1 MEETTKRIIEV
12 EVDLGKASGRLAE
25 VTKEMDDLSKV
36 TKSLKKENTDLFEQ
50 VRKGKKTWE
59 EVSKQVGENS
69 KKLAENEA
77 KTKSL
82 KAEQS
87 TLMGQIAEASKDNR
101 KYGDSFKELSAK
113 LSDMKNAYRSLS
125 KEQRDSDGGKK
136 MLEEITALDAAM
148 KEADASIGNFQ
159 RNVGN
164 YPGAVKPLLDKLEA
178 LTKQMNDLQAAGK
191 ADSDEFK
198 NLAQQATDVKTQLQS
213 LQQSVDGI
221 GQEMAPLKQQ
231 IKDATNELLQMKLRG
246 EENTEQYRQMLEHL
260 GHLKDTMDDAQR
272 EVKQMASDTSA
283 LNSVLDGAKL
293 AAGGFSAALGI
304 MNLVGDEES
313 ETAKEMAEAQK
324 KLQSAIAITT
334 GLQSVQNALQKESA
348 LMMGINKV
356 QIWAAAKAQDA
367 YTAATGRATVAQRV
381 FNAVAKSNP
390 YVLLAAAILSVVG
403 AIAAFSAGS
412 KEQEDQVAKT
422 NEELQAQ
429 LEILKNLKS
438 AYSSLYS
445 EAIDLQSVYIEQLKT
460 QGAETEKVRKA
471 EDDLYQTRLSALE
484 QEQEAL
490 SYDIAFLGE
499 YQSNLMSNT
508 EKLKEAKE
516 NYYKA
521 VKDGQESLALSYK
534 QEMDDLQA
542 LIAID
547 KERIDVVVDFQQRWN
562 KLMLER
568 QKTEAERTKAD
579 AEAAKK
585 QKEDA
590 EKAAKAAA
598 DRRKKREEEE
608 KKYQELILT
617 ETQKAE
623 DALNALIADQ
633 YEQRRAIEETDY
645 NRKVAALQKSMEAEA
660 KAHGTETALYKAYLS
675 QQETLR
681 LQHQQKMSDI
691 AQDQLNDERELQKK
705 AVQQLEADN
714 TIYWQNRINEAII
727 KGQQTGQLELD
738 MLKEKFETMQQLADE
753 SDEEFYARR
762 LAAEK
767 AYIDKKKS
775 LAEAEKAIEKA
786 KQEYIASIAGSI
798 SDLMETVA
806 GDNKAMVKASKIVA
820 LAEVAIKQGVA
831 IAEAVASS
839 AAGDPYTY
847 ALRVAA
853 AIAST
858 VSAMATAI
866 ESINSV
872 KLARGTS
879 YVQGP
884 GTETSDSVPAMLSKG
899 EAVATAKANK
909 MFPGVVGAMN
919 DASVGIWSPMMSML
933 RNSGGAPAQVASPM
947 QMSEVQ
953 MATAFRA
960 AVEDL
965 NLSVSV
971 EEINRV
977 GGQVKVVENLGAM

>member
-1 MEETTKRIIEV
+1 MEENTKRIIEI

-25 VTKEMDDLSKV
+25 VTREMDDLK
-36 TKSLKKENTDLFEQ
+36 KSSNALKKENAELMEQ
-50 VRKGKKTWE
+50 VRKGEKAWSD
-59 EVSKQVGENS
+59 VSKQVEENS
-69 KKLAENEA
+69 KTLADNEA
-77 KTKSL
+77 RTKAL

-87 TLMGQIAEASKDNR
+87 TLHGQITETTKRNR
-101 KYGDSFKELSAK
+101 QYGDSYKELSAR
-113 LSDMKNAYRSLS
+113 LADMKNAYRSFT
-125 KEQRDSDGGKK
+125 KEQRESAEGQELLKQIQ
-136 MLEEITALDAAM
+136 ETDAAM
-148 KEADASIGNFQ
+148 KEADASLGNFQ

-164 YPGAVKPLLDKLEA
+164 YPNAVKPVTAVLREMQQELIRLRLE
-178 LTKQMNDLQAAGK
+178 GK
-191 ADSDEFK
+191 ANTE
-198 NLAQQATDVKTQLQS
+198 
-213 LQQSVDGI
+213 
-221 GQEMAPLKQQ
+221 EY
-231 IKDATNELLQMKLRG
+231 NELLMKTGQMK
-246 EENTEQYRQMLEHL
+246 
-260 GHLKDTMDDAQR
+260 DAMNDARR

-304 MNLVGDEES
+304 MNLVGDEDS
-313 ETAKEMAEAQK
+313 KTAKELADAQK

-334 GLQSVQNALQKESA
+334 GLQAVQNALQKESA

-367 YTAATGRATVAQRV
+367 YTAATGRATVAQRI

-403 AIAAFSAGS
+403 AIAAFTSGS
-412 KEQEDQVAKT
+412 KEQESQLKSVNIELNNHLEIVKLLNENYNTLTSRIEDNMQSWIERAKELGAST
-422 NEELQAQ
+422 EKIRAAEDALHEERLKRLKQQREQLGYGLVEVMSYEVRIKELSATISYTENLRLDALRKGNKEMADTLLSDINYWNAQ
-429 LEILKNLKS
+429 LK
-438 AYSSLYS
+438 
-445 EAIDLQSVYIEQLKT
+445 QLKERVNT
-460 QGAETEKVRKA
+460 YNELNRAINQETNNQIK
-471 EDDLYQTRLSALE
+471 LE
-484 QEQEAL
+484 
-490 SYDIAFLGE
+490 
-499 YQSNLMSNT
+499 
-508 EKLKEAKE
+508 
-516 NYYKA
+516 
-521 VKDGQESLALSYK
+521 
-534 QEMDDLQA
+534 
-542 LIAID
+542 
-547 KERIDVVVDFQQRWN
+547 KEREKQ
-562 KLMLER
+562 
-568 QKTEAERTKAD
+568 D
-579 AEAAKK
+579 AEAAKAQEERDK
-585 QKEDA
+585 KARED
-590 EKAAKAAA
+590 AAKAAE
-598 DRRKKREEEE
+598 DRRKKREEDE
-608 KKYQELILT
+608 KKYSELTIA
-617 ETQKAE
+617 EAQKAE

-660 KAHGTETALYKAYLS
+660 KAHGTQTLLYKAYLS

-714 TIYWQNRINEAII
+714 SLYWQNRINEAII

-738 MLKEKFETMQQLADE
+738 MLKERFETMQQLADE
-753 SDEEFYARR
+753 SDEAFYARR
-762 LAAEK
+762 LEAEK
-767 AYIDKKKS
+767 AYIQKKKS
-775 LAEAEKAIEKA
+775 LADAEKAIEKA
-786 KQEYIASIAGSI
+786 KQEYIADIAGSI
-798 SDLMETVA
+798 SDIMEKVA
-806 GDNKAMVKASKIVA
+806 GDNKAMVRVSKVVA

-831 IAEAVASS
+831 IAEAVAAS

-866 ESINSV
+866 ESINSA

-884 GTETSDSVPAMLSKG
+884 GTETSDSIPAMLSKG
-899 EAVATAKANK
+899 EGVVNAKANR

-933 RNSGGAPAQVASPM
+933 RNSGGAPAQVISPM
-947 QMSEVQ
+947 QMTEVQ

>member
-1 MEETTKRIIEV
+1 MDETTKRIIEV
-12 EVDLGKASGRLAE
+12 EVDLGKTNDRLAE
-25 VTKEMDDLSKV
+25 VNREMDDLSKS
-36 TKSLKKENTDLFEQ
+36 TKSLKKENADLFEQ
-50 VRKGKKTWE
+50 VRKGEKTWE

-260 GHLKDTMDDAQR
+260 GHLKDTMEDTQR
-272 EVKQMASDTSA
+272 QIKQMASDTGA
-283 LNSVLDGAKL
+283 LNSVLDAAKL
-293 AAGGFSAALGI
+293 AAGGFSAALGV
-304 MNLVGDEES
+304 MTLLGDEDS
-313 ETAKEMAEAQK
+313 ETAKELAEAQK
-324 KLQSAIAITT
+324 KLQAAIAITT
-334 GLQSVQNALQKESA
+334 GIQAVQNALQKESA
-348 LMMGINKV
+348 LMMGVNKLRILAATAA
-356 QIWAAAKAQDA
+356 QKLYAAATRDAAAAQE
-367 YTAATGRATVAQRV
+367 V
-381 FNAVAKSNP
+381 FNKVAKSNI
-390 YVLLAAAILSVVG
+390 YIWLASVILSVVG
-403 AIAAFSAGS
+403 VIAAFTSGS
-412 KEQEDQVAKT
+412 KEQQEQLEKT
-422 NEELQAQ
+422 NFELKKQ
-429 LEILKNLKS
+429 LDYLNELNEMYKKLED
-438 AYSSLYS
+438 
-445 EAIDLQSVYIEQLKT
+445 EAV
-460 QGAETEKVRKA
+460 
-471 EDDLYQTRLSALE
+471 
-484 QEQEAL
+484 
-490 SYDIAFLGE
+490 
-499 YQSNLMSNT
+499 
-508 EKLKEAKE
+508 
-516 NYYKA
+516 
-521 VKDGQESLALSYK
+521 
-534 QEMDDLQA
+534 
-542 LIAID
+542 
-547 KERIDVVVDFQQRWN
+547 
-562 KLMLER
+562 
-568 QKTEAERTKAD
+568 TEAERRLETLKAQGAEAETIQD
-579 AEAAKK
+579 AENKLLEAKRLSIESEKERLGYTEQNYNLLKGKYAVALDEYNDNVERMNEALRAGHTELAAVMQDQLALEKEQLDGLAQQVGMFEELRGRIFSYQQEYRKTQAERRKEDKK

-660 KAHGTETALYKAYLS
+660 KAHGTETELYKAYLS

-681 LQHQQKMSDI
+681 IQHQQKMSDI
-691 AQDQLNDERELQKK
+691 AQDQLNAERELQKK

-714 TIYWQNRINEAII
+714 NLYWQNRINEAII

-738 MLKEKFETMQQLADE
+738 MLKERFETMQQLADE
-753 SDEEFYARR
+753 SDEAFYARR
-762 LAAEK
+762 LEAEK
-767 AYIDKKKS
+767 AYIQKKKS

-786 KQEYIASIAGSI
+786 KQEYIADIAGSI
-798 SDLMETVA
+798 SDIMEKVA
-806 GDNKAMVKASKIVA
+806 GDNKAMVRVSKVVA

-866 ESINSV
+866 ESINSA

-899 EAVATAKANK
+899 EGVVNAKANK

-933 RNSGGAPAQVASPM
+933 RNSGGAPAQVTSPM